1 MDEAQVMPCMN
12 HLLAEKRNIVL
23 IGMPTCG
30 KSAISRQLARKL
42 GREQIE
48 MDAEIEK
55 KLGTTIA
62 ECFETHGEE
71 YFRDIETAVAKA
83 IPASGVVVSCGGG
96 VIKRKE
102 NMRALSRNSIV
113 IWIDRDIERLFA
125 SNDRPL
131 SSSKAAVR
139 KLYDE
144 RRHLYEAYSDVR
156 IKNNGTLQSAV
167 NRILRVLEHGSA
179 S

>member
-30 KSAISRQLARKL
+30 KSAIARQLARKL
-42 GREQIE
+42 GRQLIE
-48 MDAEIEK
+48 MDAEIEQ

-71 YFRDIETAVAKA
+71 YFRDLETAVAKG
-83 IPASGVVVSCGGG
+83 IPASGAVVSCGGG

-113 IWIDRDIERLFA
+113 FWIDRDIERLFA
-125 SNDRPL
+125 SDDRPL
-131 SSSKAAVR
+131 SSSKEAVR
-139 KLYDE
+139 KLYEE
-144 RRHLYEAYSDVR
+144 RRPLYEAYSDVR
-156 IKNNGTLQSAV
+156 IKNNRTLKEAV
-167 NRILRVLEHGSA
+167 NKILRVLEHGSA